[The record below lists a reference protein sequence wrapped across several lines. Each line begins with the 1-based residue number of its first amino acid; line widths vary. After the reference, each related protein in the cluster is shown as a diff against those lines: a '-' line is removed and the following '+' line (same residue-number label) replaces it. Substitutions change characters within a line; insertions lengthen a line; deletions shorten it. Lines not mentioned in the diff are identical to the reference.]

1 MALVAHI
8 NFSDLFKSRGAG
20 AHGQG
25 RCRALAPWPGLDQP
39 MAIRQ
44 IQHPLVNFHNRPY
57 EISEFWM
64 GEIAVLDVD
73 GCVVV
78 VFASYLLKD
87 PAQQL

>member
-25 RCRALAPWPGLDQP
+25 RCRALAPWLGLDQP

-44 IQHPLVNFHNRPY
+44 IQHPMANFPNRPY
-57 EISEFWM
+57 EISEFEM
-64 GEIAVLDVD
+64 GEIAV
-73 GCVVV
+73 CVIV